1 MPRFA
6 DRRFVATDEFESAK
20 PRKSLAQQVAD
31 IVHKADEI
39 VEKVQIGAEAIAPK
53 VADIIEAVEEVI
65 EEVVDVVKDAPA
77 PAATVRPPVQFD
89 KNNKSNKFK
98 RK

>member
-6 DRRFVATDEFESAK
+6 DRRFVATDEFETAK
-20 PRKSLAQQVAD
+20 PRKTLAQQVAD

-39 VEKVQIGAEAIAPK
+39 VEKVQIGAETIAPK
-53 VADIIEAVEEVI
+53 VADIIETVEEVI
-65 EEVVDVVKDAPA
+65 EEVVDVVKDTPA
-77 PAATVRPPVQFD
+77 PAARPPVQFD
-89 KNNKSNKFK
+89 KNNKNNKFK

>member
-6 DRRFVATDEFESAK
+6 DRRFVATDEFETAK
-20 PRKSLAQQVAD
+20 PRKTLAQQVAD

-39 VEKVQIGAEAIAPK
+39 VEKVQIGAETIAPK
-53 VADIIEAVEEVI
+53 VADIIETVEEVI
-65 EEVVDVVKDAPA
+65 EEVVDVVKDTPA
-77 PAATVRPPVQFD
+77 PVPPTATTQFD
-89 KNNKSNKFK
+89 KNNKNNKFK